1 MLSWIAAAKVGQLST
16 LLVALVFLLLP
27 YIVVGALKLP
37 RSLFAEA
44 ALHGLENWRLKK
56 WLAGS
61 GAYPEDT
68 HFDGLDWEV
77 GLTEVVCHGILV
89 VRKPPTCC
97 AARRRCFYMRCG
109 QLAWHYPH
117 GAPRR
122 SCWKIAS
129 GQGFTASRTTDRLVP
144 RNRPFATCTVCYVLR
159 GSPLCEIY
167 CSREPSRTG

>member
-1 MLSWIAAAKVGQLST
+1 MRT

-27 YIVVGALKLP
+27 YIVVGASKLP

-77 GLTEVVCHGILV
+77 GLTEVVCHVLV
-89 VRKPPTCC
+89 VENVYT
-97 AARRRCFYMRCG
+97 
-109 QLAWHYPH
+109 
-117 GAPRR
+117 
-122 SCWKIAS
+122 
-129 GQGFTASRTTDRLVP
+129 
-144 RNRPFATCTVCYVLR
+144 NRPTPAFATTQGWGHFGRNFECNKQRSGEASTVYSNAYHVSIFRIMMRHL
-159 GSPLCEIY
+159 PVNATKLVH
-167 CSREPSRTG
+167 